1 MSKRQRIGASALLAL
16 LLLVLAACQAVT
28 GSNVDLTQS
37 GVNALTS
44 KSYQASAQ
52 ITLERVGKAP
62 ADAQAAGLAALAPVT
77 LNLTTIDQ
85 QDSKHVYV
93 EGELKDAKA
102 AIPLRFSQSDMKLL
116 FEADGAKQVEFD
128 LSALLS
134 DKVKLNLPIDIGQLS
149 GSLDS
154 MIDAVLPFLIEKLP
168 NAQTVTVAPATETIH
183 GESVSLQRIHIALKG
198 AEFADLYKQLLSGV
212 KGDEA
217 GVQQAIAAMLDAAG
231 LPSAPI
237 VVQLVN
243 NQLQEMLAKLPETPK
258 ADLFSDKLAL
268 NVDLYVDSDL
278 QTRKL
283 ALDLFLPDGGTAD
296 GAAGTKMSVTSDL
309 WNVNQAVT
317 AKQLTPAA
325 DRLIWSPNLR
335 MAHYL
340 KSADAKSPLYDL
352 LMNDLHITRKTIAM
366 QMSATNEITGSAP
379 YIRGAS
385 TMVPVRFVSEQLA
398 ADVEWDGDKRQVHI
412 TDILTGKTIVLTI
425 DSTKALVNGVED
437 ELEVAAE
444 ITDDST
450 FVPVRFIAEKLG
462 ATVGWDEATRTVSII
477 KP

>member
-1 MSKRQRIGASALLAL
+1 M
-16 LLLVLAACQAVT
+16 LLLVLAACQAVP
-28 GSNVDLTQS
+28 GSTVDLTQA

-52 ITLERVGKAP
+52 VKLERVGGAP

-85 QDSKHVYV
+85 QDSKHIYV

-102 AIPLRFSQSDMKLL
+102 SVPLRFSQSDTKLL

-134 DKVKLNLPIDIGQLS
+134 DKVKLNLPIDIGQLA

-183 GESVSLQRIHIALKG
+183 GESVPLQRIHIALKG

-217 GVQQAIAAMLDAAG
+217 GVQKAIAAMLDAAG

-243 NQLQEMLAKLPETPK
+243 NQLQEMLAKLPESPK
-258 ADLFSDKLAL
+258 PGLIDDKLEL
-268 NVDLYVDSDL
+268 NADLYVDSSL
-278 QTRKL
+278 QTRKV
-283 ALDLFLPDGGTAD
+283 ALDLFLPDSATN
-296 GAAGTKMSVTSDL
+296 GASGTKVTVTSDL

-325 DRLIWSPNLR
+325 DRLVWSPSLR

-340 KSADAKSPLYDL
+340 KSADPKSPLYDL

-379 YIRGAS
+379 YIRDGF

-398 ADVEWDGDKRQVHI
+398 SDVEWDNDKRQVHI

-425 DSTKALVNGVED
+425 DSKKALVDGAED
-437 ELEVAAE
+437 TLDVAAE

-450 FVPVRFIAEKLG
+450 FVSVRFIAEKLG